1 MFVYL
6 KVTDDEYE
14 LPLACAD
21 SLGELAIILKISK
34 QSIKTCMYLFRCG
47 KTQKCSYVKVEV
59 DDD

>member
-1 MFVYL
+1 MFIYL
-6 KVTDDEYE
+6 KVTDDKYE

-21 SLGELAIILKISK
+21 SIGELAIMLKISK
-34 QSIKTCMYLFRCG
+34 QSIKSCMYLFRCG